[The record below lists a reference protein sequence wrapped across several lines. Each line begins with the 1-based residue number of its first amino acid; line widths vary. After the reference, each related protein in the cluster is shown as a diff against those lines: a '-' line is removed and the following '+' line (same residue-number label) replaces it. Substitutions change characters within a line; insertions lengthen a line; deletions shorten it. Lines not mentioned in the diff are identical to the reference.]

1 VNCLSL
7 FFLSL
12 FLLLLHCIV
21 LCHCLT
27 CLSAAIVTNKDLHI
41 KTNKMPLWD
50 DYDSPDVAK
59 IKSSENGNAI

>member
-1 VNCLSL
+1 
-7 FFLSL
+7 
-12 FLLLLHCIV
+12 
-21 LCHCLT
+21 
-27 CLSAAIVTNKDLHI
+27 LSAAIVTNKDLHI